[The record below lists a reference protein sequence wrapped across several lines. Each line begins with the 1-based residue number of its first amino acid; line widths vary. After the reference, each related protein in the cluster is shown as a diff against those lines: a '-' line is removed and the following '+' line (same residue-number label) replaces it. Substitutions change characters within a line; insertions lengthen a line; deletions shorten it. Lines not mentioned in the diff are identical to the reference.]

1 MHDKAVNF
9 TIIDNYNTKIN
20 GVSLSKDENS
30 EVNKYDLLSGQSER
44 NRLFKERK
52 IIKSWLQLRLD
63 IFT

>member
-52 IIKSWLQLRLD
+52 IIKPWLQLRLD